1 MTRSARR
8 LGIPALLV
16 VLALL
21 AGCTSRVEEP
31 SAKPS
36 DAGVSAS
43 SADTAKA
50 DRRDAVRVMKAREK
64 ALRSGNR
71 EAWLATVSPSA
82 TTFRTTQARYF
93 DNLAKLPVTHISFH
107 VGDMDRLMQISSEGD
122 YQLPVNFT
130 MQLQGYDAHPVTI
143 PLIYTFKRRGGRL
156 QLVNDRNPQN
166 DVAWKPAPWDVTSIE
181 VRRTE
186 GLLGIFDKT
195 TVTDADEVMSQ
206 LQAALDV
213 ITPLVPP
220 WRDKVVVYDISDLK
234 SMDQMS
240 LMELNNTAGIQ
251 FDVPTRP
258 GSDQV
263 ASSRFAV
270 NPTNTDD
277 STRSLVFRHELV
289 HVALGDLDE
298 SSPTWLVEG
307 AAESIARSVYT
318 VDSLQAQ
325 ARLVLSNTKARPLA
339 TGRDFYQVRP
349 NQNYELGALVCTYL
363 INTRGRDILW
373 NLMRA
378 FVQADK
384 HRDLVVKGD
393 VDTVTKRVLG
403 VTTKQLAA
411 DALDWASVPHT

>member
-8 LGIPALLV
+8 VQACALLA

-31 SAKPS
+31 SAKTSPPS
-36 DAGVSAS
+36 STSQGG
-43 SADTAKA
+43 AKA
-50 DRRDAVRVMKAREK
+50 DRRDAVRGMKAREK
-64 ALRSGNR
+64 ALKAGDR
-71 EAWLATVSPSA
+71 EAWLATVAPSA
-82 TTFRTTQARYF
+82 STFRTTQARYF
-93 DNLAKLPVTHISFH
+93 DNLAKLPVTHISFR

-143 PLIYTFKRRGGRL
+143 PLIYTYKRRGGHL

-166 DVAWKPAPWDVTSIE
+166 DVSWKPAPWDVTTIE

-195 TVTDADEVMSQ
+195 TVTDADAVMAQ
-206 LQAALDV
+206 LQDALDV

-220 WRDKVVVYDISDLK
+220 WRDRVVVYDISDLK

-258 GSDQV
+258 GAAQI

-277 STRSLVFRHELV
+277 TSRSLVFRHELV

-307 AAESIARSVYT
+307 AAEAIARTVYSVE
-318 VDSLQAQ
+318 SLQAQ
-325 ARLVLSNTKARPLA
+325 ARLVLSNTKARQLP

-349 NQNYELGALVCTYL
+349 TQSYELSALVCTYL
-363 INTRGRDILW
+363 INTRGRDTLW
-373 NLMRA
+373 TLMRA
-378 FVQADK
+378 YVRADK
-384 HRDLVVKGD
+384 HHNLVVKGD

>member
-8 LGIPALLV
+8 AQACALLV
-16 VLALL
+16 LLALL

-31 SAKPS
+31 SAKTTSS
-36 DAGVSAS
+36 DSTSPGN
-43 SADTAKA
+43 DAKA
-50 DRRDAVRVMKAREK
+50 DRRAAVQIMEAREK
-64 ALRSGNR
+64 ALRAGDR
-71 EAWLATVSPSA
+71 QAWLATVAPSA
-82 TTFRTTQARYF
+82 STFRETQARYF

-107 VGDMDRLMQISSEGD
+107 VGNLDRMMQISSEGD

-143 PLIYTFKRRGGRL
+143 PLVYTFKRRAGHL

-166 DVAWKPAPWDVTSIE
+166 DVSWKPAPWDVTAIE
-181 VRRTE
+181 VRRTSD
-186 GLLGIFDKT
+186 LLGLFDQI
-195 TVTDADEVMSQ
+195 TVTDADTVMSQ
-206 LQAALDV
+206 LQDALDV
-213 ITPLVPP
+213 VSPLVPP
-220 WRDKVVVYDISDLK
+220 WRGRVVVYDISNLK

-240 LMELNNTAGIQ
+240 LMELDNTAGIQ

-258 GSDQV
+258 GSDTV

-270 NPTNTDD
+270 NPTSTDEA
-277 STRSLVFRHELV
+277 SRSLVFRHELV

-298 SSPTWLVEG
+298 ASPTWLVEG
-307 AAESIARSVYT
+307 AAESIARTVYT
-318 VDSLQAQ
+318 VESLQAQ
-325 ARLVLSNTKARPLA
+325 ARLSLSDTKARQLP

-363 INTRGRDILW
+363 INTRGRETLW

-384 HRDLVVKGD
+384 HHELVVKGD
-393 VDTVTKRVLG
+393 IDTVTKRVLG
-403 VTTKQLAA
+403 VTTKELDVA
-411 DALDWASVPHT
+411 ALDWAAVPHT